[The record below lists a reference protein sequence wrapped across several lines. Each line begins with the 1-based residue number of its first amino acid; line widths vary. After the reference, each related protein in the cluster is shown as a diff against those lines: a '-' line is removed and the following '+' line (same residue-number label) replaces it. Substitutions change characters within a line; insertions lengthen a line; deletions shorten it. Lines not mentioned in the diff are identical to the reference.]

1 METLLQAI
9 GSTLGWAFF
18 GVFLLYGSVRLFDF
32 ITPTDYRG
40 EIRQGNIA
48 AAIFV
53 GAFILA
59 LTAIIVAVIVS

>member
-1 METLLQAI
+1 MEALLQAI

-18 GVFLLYGSVRLFDF
+18 GVFLLYGAVRLFDF

-40 EIRQGNIA
+40 EIRQGNVA